1 VIEPRNKYS
10 RGPSVDNLCLC
21 EGKPTASIDRKAAVP
36 KEQARCSGHHRGLR
50 AGHVSKGVTR
60 ELRRA
65 TESPCVGTGVGV
77 PTVEVKTPGAERELE
92 PQKRAY
98 CENKRDTKLH
108 EQRKE
113 SGKERE
119 NRTSPRGALGSLSVS

>member
-1 VIEPRNKYS
+1 MLIIVDNRIVLTLS
-10 RGPSVDNLCLC
+10 RGESRRSLRT
-21 EGKPTASIDRKAAVP
+21 GRQQS
-36 KEQARCSGHHRGLR
+36 QARLGECVRHHRGLR
-50 AGHVSKGVTR
+50 AGHASKGVTR

-65 TESPCVGTGVGV
+65 KESPCVGTGVGV

-98 CENKRDTKLH
+98 CENKRDTKPH

-119 NRTSPRGALGSLSVS
+119 NRTSPRGALGSLSLS